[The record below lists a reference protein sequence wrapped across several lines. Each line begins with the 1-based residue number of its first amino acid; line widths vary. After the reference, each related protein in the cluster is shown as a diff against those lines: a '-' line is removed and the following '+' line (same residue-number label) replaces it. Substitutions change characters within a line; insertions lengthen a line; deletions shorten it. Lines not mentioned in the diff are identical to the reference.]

1 MSKFKEYYIHLVQ
14 LVDDDGNLVMQPVDI
29 QEITDAS
36 KKKIAGRY
44 HEDITI
50 LASAARTASGQS
62 PDIDCGF
69 AKEVFIVVDV
79 TAVSGTSPTLDIK
92 VTCKDP
98 VSGKHRDLYS
108 FTQFTAIGT
117 QDQHIGPGLETNK
130 GLGSKIRVEYTI
142 GGTDP
147 SFTFSVGAVLKS

>member
-1 MSKFKEYYIHLVQ
+1 MGKFKEYYIRLVQ
-14 LVDDDGNLVMQPVDI
+14 LVDDDGNLIMQPVDI
-29 QEITDAS
+29 QEVTDAAR
-36 KKKIAGRY
+36 KKLAQY
-44 HEDITI
+44 HEDVTI
-50 LASAARTASGQS
+50 LTSAARTASGQS
-62 PDIDCGF
+62 ADFDCGW

-79 TAVSGTSPTLDIK
+79 TAVSGTTPTLDVK

-98 VSGKHRDLYS
+98 VSGKYRDLYS

-117 QDQHIGPGLETNK
+117 QDRHIGPGLETNK

>member
-1 MSKFKEYYIHLVQ
+1 MSTSKAYYIRMVQ
-14 LVDDDGNLVMQPVDI
+14 IVDDAGNLIMQPVDI
-29 QEITDAS
+29 QEITDAA
-36 KKKIAGRY
+36 KKKIAGKY
-44 HEDITI
+44 HEDTTI
-50 LASAARTASGQS
+50 LGSAARTSSGQS
-62 PDIDCGF
+62 NDIDCGF

-79 TAVSGTSPTLDIK
+79 TAVSGTGPTLDVK

-98 VSGKHRDLYS
+98 VSGKYRDLYS
-108 FTQFTAIGT
+108 FAQFSAIGT
-117 QDQHIGPGLETNK
+117 ADQHIGPGLETNK